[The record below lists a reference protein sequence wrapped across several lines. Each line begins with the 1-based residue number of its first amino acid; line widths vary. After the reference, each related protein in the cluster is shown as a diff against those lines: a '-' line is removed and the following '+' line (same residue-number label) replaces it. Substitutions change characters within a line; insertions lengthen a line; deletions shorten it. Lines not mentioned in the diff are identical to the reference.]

1 MASITEGIRSMVDN
15 LQTLSTLV
23 WKRRLRPCFYC
34 VERGT
39 FKRRRRLRS
48 VFRLDL
54 YQSESRRCRRFKK
67 TENSRSVKRG
77 AAPTQKYT
85 RSSVVPPWL
94 LRRPYRQETCTT
106 RRKVERSL
114 RALRDAFL
122 DQIFWWTKPM
132 KAIAREIVASIAEW
146 FLLCLLKRTDSN
158 LGITIKSCINGAM
171 KRTFFPKIEAF
182 STRWYAIRKT
192 R

>member
-1 MASITEGIRSMVDN
+1 MVDN

-23 WKRRLRPCFYC
+23 LKRRLRPCFYC

-85 RSSVVPPWL
+85 RLSVVPPWL
-94 LRRPYRQETCTT
+94 LRCPYRQETYTT

-114 RALRDAFL
+114 RALQDAFL
-122 DQIFWWTKPM
+122 DQIF
-132 KAIAREIVASIAEW
+132 
-146 FLLCLLKRTDSN
+146 
-158 LGITIKSCINGAM
+158 
-171 KRTFFPKIEAF
+171 
-182 STRWYAIRKT
+182 
-192 R
+192 